1 MTRQDG
7 FCFAT
12 NSYLSNLNNVT
23 PKTISNSISNL
34 KNNNYIRVEY
44 HKEKINKEKRKIF
57 VTDKGAWK
65 INSGGIEK
73 NVNTGM
79 EDNFQYNNIKNKKIK
94 KYNTNNN
101 VPWWLDKEIKENPA
115 SPEEQA
121 EMEALLSEF
130 KKDWKG
136 VGFINKYKTK
146 S

>member
-1 MTRQDG
+1 ML
-7 FCFAT
+7 
-12 NSYLSNLNNVT
+12 NLVLNNNMT
-23 PKTISNSISNL
+23 SLNIY
-34 KNNNYIRVEY
+34 NYSDLGIFNYFVL
-44 HKEKINKEKRKIF
+44 EKINKDKRKIF
-57 VTDKGAWK
+57 VTDKGVWK

-121 EMEALLSEF
+121 EMEALLGEF
-130 KKDWKG
+130 KKD
-136 VGFINKYKTK
+136 
-146 S
+146 